1 MSAHR
6 DLLLSIEET
15 LSLLEKTRDADPKG
29 PVPAE
34 PLPSLLK
41 DCEAACAALDAV
53 EPEPIRTI
61 HHFACTGG
69 TILSRCIEAMPNTVL
84 LSEIDPLSTIP
95 LRKASFAPLDILQQS
110 QTGLRPLDD
119 TGVTETFL
127 AGLTAMHEAH
137 LRTGRRLVIRDHTHS
152 HYCTETDPA
161 ARPTI
166 HALLRDRFA
175 LRSLVTVRH
184 PLDSF
189 ISLEKN
195 GWVMFTPKTLEE
207 YCRRYLLFLNA
218 YDDTP
223 VLRYEDFVNDP
234 DHFSKKIAETLALPF
249 TDHWRQILP
258 VISVTGDSGRSGDE
272 IAPRARQDVSSD
284 LLRASQESAHYKLLC
299 VRLGYNDAA
308 TGDPL
313 VMTPDSSP
321 PNETASTS
329 TILQ

>member
-15 LSLLEKTRDADPKG
+15 LTLLEKTRDGEPGG
-29 PVPAE
+29 PVPEE

-41 DCEAACAALDAV
+41 DCEAACAALDAA

-95 LRKASFAPLDILQQS
+95 LRKTNFAPLDILKQS
-110 QTGLRPLDD
+110 QTSLRPLDD
-119 TGVTETFL
+119 AGVMETFL
-127 AGLTAMHEAH
+127 AGLGAMHQAH

-152 HYCTETDPA
+152 HYCTETDPD
-161 ARPTI
+161 ARPTVR
-166 HALLRDRFA
+166 ALLRDRFA
-175 LRSLVTVRH
+175 LRSLLTVRH

-195 GWVMFTPKTLEE
+195 GWVMFTPGTLDE
-207 YCRRYLLFLNA
+207 YCRRYLLFLDA

-234 DHFSKKIAETLALPF
+234 DHFSRKIAEILMLPY
-249 TDHWRQILP
+249 TDHWREILP
-258 VISVTGDSGRSGDE
+258 VISVTGDSGRSGDD
-272 IAPRARQDVSSD
+272 IAPRARQEVSAE
-284 LLRASQESAHYKLLC
+284 LLSACQQSEHYKSLC
-299 VRLGYNDAA
+299 ARLAYDDDANA
-308 TGDPL
+308 DPL
-313 VMTPDSSP
+313 ATI
-321 PNETASTS
+321 TA
-329 TILQ
+329 